1 MANDINF
8 KVDADTSKATKGAEQ
23 LAQALG
29 KAGKQAESTNQSLKE
44 SGNAGGRFSKV
55 LGGLKFGAGLAVGKG
70 LLDKV
75 MGSLIEN
82 EKVANLFNDALS
94 VITGTA
100 TGLVE
105 ILEPGFKA
113 IGDAIKNPKQA
124 WDNLVSAFER
134 GGKWIKENLIDGVLN
149 LFTEQINNLEI
160 GILKLRKGW
169 NEWTGD
175 TEEAV
180 IMQERINELQKEN
193 IEIQKEQ
200 SKRFTNIKEV
210 ATGAVSTLTSWGK
223 TIVKNIKSTVQGNQ
237 ALRDSTNAYILQN
250 AQIEENIKSLERQ
263 QAQNEANAN
272 NETLTFEERRKS
284 IEANIELKK
293 QQIEQEKQLIQNQ
306 INLLALENQ
315 AKGVSAERSAQIG
328 ALNIQMKGLDDTIS
342 ETQITVDETLRT
354 IAEQEKETT
363 KAVTD
368 ALLEKNR
375 AEAEAFAQTTGLE
388 HEKLKMQLDVIE
400 QQKKAFMQSYD
411 ERLAKEKE
419 GTSKYNEILAER
431 LAKEGEF
438 NAQRIQ
444 GEAEYNTAVKEYK
457 KSQQQ
462 MEIDAMNVKAQAISQ
477 GLTLARTLIKE
488 DSKMQSAINIA
499 EAIMQTYVGAN
510 VALASSPPPLNYI
523 NMAGV
528 IAGGLANVIKIQQE
542 ARKLASETG
551 GSAPSGGSITAP
563 SIGPNISVARS
574 NVDSNMQLGNAMKQA
589 GKPPRAYVVSGDI
602 NSAESL
608 DRKIYQ
614 NATLGG

>member
-29 KAGKQAESTNQSLKE
+29 KAGKQAENTNQSLKE

-55 LGGLKFGAGLAVGKG
+55 LSGLKFGAGLAVGKG

-113 IGDAIKNPKQA
+113 IGDAIKNPKKA
-124 WDNLVSAFER
+124 WDDLVSAFER
-134 GGKWIKENLIDGVLN
+134 GAKWIKENLIDGVIG
-149 LFTEQINNLEI
+149 LFSEQINNLEI

-180 IMQERINELQKEN
+180 VMQERINELQKEN

-223 TIVKNIKSTVQGNQ
+223 TIAKNIKSTVEGNQ
-237 ALRDSTNAYILQN
+237 ALRDSTNAYITQN
-250 AQIEENIKSLERQ
+250 AVIEENIKSLERQ

-328 ALNIQMKGLDDTIS
+328 ALNVQMKGLDATIS

-400 QQKKAFMQSYD
+400 AQKKAFMQSYD
-411 ERLAKEKE
+411 ERLSKEKE

-431 LAKEGEF
+431 IAKEGEF

-444 GEAEYNTAVKEYK
+444 GEAEYTTAVKEYK
-457 KSQQQ
+457 KTQQQ
-462 MEIDAMNVKAQAISQ
+462 MELDAMNVKAQAISQ

-551 GSAPSGGSITAP
+551 GSAPSGGSLTAP

>member
-29 KAGKQAESTNQSLKE
+29 KAGKQAENTNQSLKE
-44 SGNAGGRFSKV
+44 SGNAGSRFSKV

-113 IGDAIKNPKQA
+113 IGDAIKNPKKA
-124 WDNLVSAFER
+124 WDDLVSAFER
-134 GGKWIKENLIDGVLN
+134 GAKWIKENLIDGVIG
-149 LFTEQINNLEI
+149 LFSEQINNLEI

-223 TIVKNIKSTVQGNQ
+223 TIAKNIKSTVEGNQ
-237 ALRDSTNAYILQN
+237 ALRDSTNAYITQN
-250 AQIEENIKSLERQ
+250 AVIEENIKSLERQ

-328 ALNIQMKGLDDTIS
+328 ALNVQMKGLDATIS

-400 QQKKAFMQSYD
+400 AQKKAFMQSYD
-411 ERLAKEKE
+411 ERLSKEKE

-431 LAKEGEF
+431 IAKEGEF

-444 GEAEYNTAVKEYK
+444 GEAEYTTAIKEYK
-457 KSQQQ
+457 KTQQQ
-462 MEIDAMNVKAQAISQ
+462 MELDAMNVKAQAISQ

-551 GSAPSGGSITAP
+551 GSAPSGGSLTAP

>member
-29 KAGKQAESTNQSLKE
+29 KAGKQAENTNQSLKE

-75 MGSLIEN
+75 MGSLVEN

-105 ILEPGFKA
+105 IMEPGFRA

-124 WDNLVSAFER
+124 WDDLVSAFER
-134 GGKWIKENLIDGVLN
+134 GGKWIKDNLIDGVIG
-149 LFTEQINNLEI
+149 LFSEQINNLEM
-160 GILKLRKGW
+160 GLLKLRKGW

-175 TEEAV
+175 TEEASV
-180 IMQERINELQKEN
+180 MQERINELQKEN
-193 IEIQKEQ
+193 VEIQKEQ
-200 SKRFTNIKEV
+200 SERLSNIKEV
-210 ATGAVSTLTSWGK
+210 ATGAVATLTSWGN
-223 TIVKNIKSTVQGNQ
+223 TIAKNIKSTFEGNK
-237 ALRDSTNAYILQN
+237 ALRDSANAYIVQN

-263 QAQNEANAN
+263 QAQNEANAQ

-284 IEANIELKK
+284 IQANLELKK

-315 AKGVSAERSAQIG
+315 DKGEQAERTAQIG
-328 ALNIQMKGLDDTIS
+328 ALNVQMKGLNATINDT
-342 ETQITVDETLRT
+342 QLTVDETLRT

-363 KAVTD
+363 KAISE
-368 ALLEKNR
+368 AILEKNR
-375 AEAEAFAQTTGLE
+375 VEAEALSQTSGLE
-388 HEKLKMQLDVIE
+388 HEKLKMQLDTIDA
-400 QQKKAFMQSYD
+400 QKKAFMQSYD

-431 LAKEGEF
+431 IAKEGEF

-444 GEAEYNTAVKEYK
+444 GEGEYTTAVKEYK
-457 KSQQQ
+457 KTQQQ
-462 MEIDAMNVKAQAISQ
+462 MELDAMNVKAQAISQ

-488 DSKMQSAINIA
+488 DSKMNSAINIA

-551 GSAPSGGSITAP
+551 GSAPSGGSVTP
-563 SIGPNISVARS
+563 TSIGPSISIARS

>member
-29 KAGKQAESTNQSLKE
+29 KAGKQAENTNQSLKE

-105 ILEPGFKA
+105 IMEPGFRA
-113 IGDAIKNPKQA
+113 IGNAIKNPKQA
-124 WDNLVSAFER
+124 WDDLVSAFER
-134 GGKWIKENLIDGVLN
+134 GAKWIKENLIDGVIG
-149 LFTEQINNLEI
+149 LFSEQINNLEI

-180 IMQERINELQKEN
+180 VMQERINELQKQN

-223 TIVKNIKSTVQGNQ
+223 TIAKNIKSTVEGNQ
-237 ALRDSTNAYILQN
+237 ALRDSTNAYITQN
-250 AQIEENIKSLERQ
+250 AVIEENIKSLERQ
-263 QAQNEANAN
+263 QAQNEANSQ

-328 ALNIQMKGLDDTIS
+328 ALNVQMKGLDATIS

-400 QQKKAFMQSYD
+400 AQKKAFMQSYD
-411 ERLAKEKE
+411 ERLSKEKE

-431 LAKEGEF
+431 IAKEGEF

-444 GEAEYNTAVKEYK
+444 GEAEYTTAVKEYK
-457 KSQQQ
+457 KTQQQ
-462 MEIDAMNVKAQAISQ
+462 MELDAMNVKAQAISQ

-551 GSAPSGGSITAP
+551 GSAPSGGSLTAP

>member
-29 KAGKQAESTNQSLKE
+29 KAGQQAENTNQSLKE

-113 IGDAIKNPKQA
+113 IGDAIKNPKKA
-124 WDNLVSAFER
+124 WDDLVSAFER
-134 GGKWIKENLIDGVLN
+134 GAKWIKENLIDGVIG
-149 LFTEQINNLEI
+149 LFSEQINNLEI

-223 TIVKNIKSTVQGNQ
+223 TIAKNIKSTVEGNQ
-237 ALRDSTNAYILQN
+237 ALRDSTNAYITQN
-250 AQIEENIKSLERQ
+250 AVIEENIKSLERQ

-328 ALNIQMKGLDDTIS
+328 ALNVQMKGLDATIS

-400 QQKKAFMQSYD
+400 AQKKAFMQSYD
-411 ERLAKEKE
+411 ERLSKEKE

-431 LAKEGEF
+431 IAKEGEF

-444 GEAEYNTAVKEYK
+444 GEAEYTTAVKEYK
-457 KSQQQ
+457 KTQQQ
-462 MEIDAMNVKAQAISQ
+462 MELDAMNVKAQAISQ

-551 GSAPSGGSITAP
+551 GSAPSGGSLTAP

>member
-29 KAGKQAESTNQSLKE
+29 KAGKQAENTNQSLKE

-105 ILEPGFKA
+105 IMEPGFRA
-113 IGDAIKNPKQA
+113 IGNAIKNPKQA
-124 WDNLVSAFER
+124 WDDLVSAFER
-134 GGKWIKENLIDGVLN
+134 GAKWIKENLIDGVIG
-149 LFTEQINNLEI
+149 LFSEQINNLEI

-180 IMQERINELQKEN
+180 VMQERINELQKQN

-223 TIVKNIKSTVQGNQ
+223 TIAKNIKSTVEGNQ
-237 ALRDSTNAYILQN
+237 ALRDSTNAYITQN
-250 AQIEENIKSLERQ
+250 AVIEENIKSLERQ

-328 ALNIQMKGLDDTIS
+328 ALNVQMKGLDATIS

-400 QQKKAFMQSYD
+400 AQKKAFMQSYD
-411 ERLAKEKE
+411 ERLSKEKE

-431 LAKEGEF
+431 IAKEGEF

-444 GEAEYNTAVKEYK
+444 GEAEYTTAVKEYK
-457 KSQQQ
+457 KTQQQ
-462 MEIDAMNVKAQAISQ
+462 MELDAMNVKAQAISQ

-551 GSAPSGGSITAP
+551 GSAPSGGSLTAP

>member
-29 KAGKQAESTNQSLKE
+29 KAGKQAENTNQSLKE

-113 IGDAIKNPKQA
+113 IGDAIKNPKKA
-124 WDNLVSAFER
+124 WDDLVSAFER
-134 GGKWIKENLIDGVLN
+134 GAKWIKENLIDGVIG
-149 LFTEQINNLEI
+149 LFSEQINNLEI

-180 IMQERINELQKEN
+180 VMQERINELQKEN

-223 TIVKNIKSTVQGNQ
+223 TIAKNIKSTVEGNQ
-237 ALRDSTNAYILQN
+237 ALRDSTNAYITQN
-250 AQIEENIKSLERQ
+250 AVIEENIKSLERQ

-328 ALNIQMKGLDDTIS
+328 ALNVQMKGLDATIS

-400 QQKKAFMQSYD
+400 AQKKAFMQSYD
-411 ERLAKEKE
+411 ERLSKEKE

-431 LAKEGEF
+431 IAKEGEF

-444 GEAEYNTAVKEYK
+444 GEAEYTTAVKEYK
-457 KSQQQ
+457 KTQQQ
-462 MEIDAMNVKAQAISQ
+462 MELDAMNVKAQAISQ

-551 GSAPSGGSITAP
+551 GSAPSGGSLTAP

>member
-29 KAGKQAESTNQSLKE
+29 KAGKQAENTNQSLKE

-113 IGDAIKNPKQA
+113 IGDAIKNPKKA
-124 WDNLVSAFER
+124 WDDLVSAFER
-134 GGKWIKENLIDGVLN
+134 GAKWIKENLIDGVIG
-149 LFTEQINNLEI
+149 LFSEQINNLEI

-223 TIVKNIKSTVQGNQ
+223 TIAKNIKSTVEGNQ
-237 ALRDSTNAYILQN
+237 ALRDSTNAYITQN
-250 AQIEENIKSLERQ
+250 AVIEENIKSLERQ

-328 ALNIQMKGLDDTIS
+328 ALNVQMKGLDATIS

-400 QQKKAFMQSYD
+400 AQKKAFMQSYD
-411 ERLAKEKE
+411 ERLSKEKE

-431 LAKEGEF
+431 IAKEGEF

-444 GEAEYNTAVKEYK
+444 GEAEYTTAVKEYK
-457 KSQQQ
+457 KTQQQ
-462 MEIDAMNVKAQAISQ
+462 MELDAMNVKAQAISQ

-551 GSAPSGGSITAP
+551 GSAPSGGSVTAP
-563 SIGPNISVARS
+563 SMGPNISVARS

>member
-29 KAGKQAESTNQSLKE
+29 KAGQQAENTNQSLKE

-105 ILEPGFKA
+105 IMEPGFKA

-124 WDNLVSAFER
+124 WDDLVSAFER
-134 GGKWIKENLIDGVLN
+134 GGKWIKENLIDGVIG
-149 LFTEQINNLEI
+149 LFSEQINNLEI
-160 GILKLRKGW
+160 GLLKLRKGW

-175 TEEAV
+175 TEEASV
-180 IMQERINELQKEN
+180 MQERINELQKEN
-193 IEIQKEQ
+193 LEIQKEQ
-200 SKRFTNIKEV
+200 SERFTNIKAV
-210 ATGAVSTLTSWGK
+210 ATGAVETLTSWGK
-223 TIVKNIKSTVQGNQ
+223 TIAKNIKSTFEGNQ
-237 ALRDSTNAYILQN
+237 ALRDSTNAYITQN
-250 AQIEENIKSLERQ
+250 AVIEENIKSLERQ
-263 QAQNEANAN
+263 QAQNEANAQ
-272 NETLTFEERRKS
+272 NETLTFEERRKA
-284 IEANIELKK
+284 IEGNIELKK
-293 QQIEQEKQLIQNQ
+293 QQIEQEKKLIQNQ

-315 AKGVSAERSAQIG
+315 AKGEQAERTAQIS
-328 ALNIQMKGLDDTIS
+328 ALNVQMKGLNATIS
-342 ETQITVDETLRT
+342 ETELTVNETLRT
-354 IAEQEKETT
+354 IAEQEKEST

-375 AEAEAFAQTTGLE
+375 AEAEALAQSTGLE
-388 HEKLKMQLDVIE
+388 HEKLKMQLDVIDA
-400 QQKKAFMQSYD
+400 QKKAFMQSYD
-411 ERLAKEKE
+411 ERLSKEKE

-431 LAKEGEF
+431 IAKEGEF

-444 GEAEYNTAVKEYK
+444 GEAEYTTAVKEYK

-462 MEIDAMNVKAQAISQ
+462 MELDAMNVKAQAISQ

>member
-29 KAGKQAESTNQSLKE
+29 KAGKQAENTNQSLKE
-44 SGNAGGRFSKV
+44 SGSAGSRFSKV

-105 ILEPGFKA
+105 IMEPGFKA

-124 WDNLVSAFER
+124 WDDLVSAFER
-134 GGKWIKENLIDGVLN
+134 GGKWIKENLIDGVIG
-149 LFTEQINNLEI
+149 LFSEQINNLEM
-160 GILKLRKGW
+160 GLLKLRKGW

-175 TEEAV
+175 TEEASV
-180 IMQERINELQKEN
+180 MQERINELQKEN

-200 SKRFTNIKEV
+200 SERLTNIKEV
-210 ATGAVSTLTSWGK
+210 ATGAVATLTSWGN
-223 TIVKNIKSTVQGNQ
+223 TIAKNIKSTFEGNQ
-237 ALRDSTNAYILQN
+237 ALRDSANAYIVQN

-263 QAQNEANAN
+263 QAQNEANAQ

-284 IEANIELKK
+284 IQANLELKK

-315 AKGVSAERSAQIG
+315 AKGLSAERTAQIG
-328 ALNIQMKGLDDTIS
+328 ALNVQMKGLDATIS

-363 KAVTD
+363 KAITE
-368 ALLEKNR
+368 AILEKNR
-375 AEAEAFAQTTGLE
+375 VEAEAFAQTTGLE
-388 HEKLKMQLDVIE
+388 HEKLKMQLDVIDA
-400 QQKKAFMQSYD
+400 QKKAFMQSYD
-411 ERLAKEKE
+411 ERLAKETE

-528 IAGGLANVIKIQQE
+528 IAGGLANVIKIQQQ
-542 ARKLASETG
+542 ARKMASETG
-551 GSAPSGGSITAP
+551 GSAPSGGSVTAP
-563 SIGPNISVARS
+563 SMGPNISVARS

>member
-29 KAGKQAESTNQSLKE
+29 KAGQQAENTNQSLKE

-113 IGDAIKNPKQA
+113 IGDAIKNPKKA
-124 WDNLVSAFER
+124 WDDLVSAFER
-134 GGKWIKENLIDGVLN
+134 GAKWIKENLIDGVIG
-149 LFTEQINNLEI
+149 LFSEQINNLEI
-160 GILKLRKGW
+160 GILKLRKSW

-223 TIVKNIKSTVQGNQ
+223 TIAKNIKSTVEGNQ
-237 ALRDSTNAYILQN
+237 ALRDSTNAYITQN
-250 AQIEENIKSLERQ
+250 AVIEENIKSLERQ

-328 ALNIQMKGLDDTIS
+328 ALNVQMKGLDATIS

-400 QQKKAFMQSYD
+400 AQKKAFMQSYD
-411 ERLAKEKE
+411 ERLSKEKE

-431 LAKEGEF
+431 IAKEGEF

-444 GEAEYNTAVKEYK
+444 GEAEYTTAVKEYK
-457 KSQQQ
+457 KTQQQ
-462 MEIDAMNVKAQAISQ
+462 MELDAMNVKAQAISQ

-551 GSAPSGGSITAP
+551 GSAPSGGSLTAP